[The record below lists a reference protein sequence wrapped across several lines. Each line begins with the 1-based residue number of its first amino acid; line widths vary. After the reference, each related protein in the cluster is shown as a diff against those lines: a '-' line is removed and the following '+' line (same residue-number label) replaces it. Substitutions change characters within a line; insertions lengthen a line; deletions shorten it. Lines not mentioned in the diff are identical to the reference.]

1 MANRKEGFGENRY
14 VRSME
19 IHIREQRGSWGEFP
33 GGPVIRTLYSH
44 CRGCGF
50 NPWSGNYDRSS
61 HEARQKKKR
70 GKLESQAEPQLYL
83 FLVVLS
89 GLWDLGYP
97 AGDPVS
103 PAEAAWDPSHWT
115 AREL

>member
-1 MANRKEGFGENRY
+1 M
-14 VRSME
+14 
-19 IHIREQRGSWGEFP
+19 GSIP
-33 GGPVIRTLYSH
+33 GQGTTIAQAMR
-44 CRGCGF
+44 R
-50 NPWSGNYDRSS
+50 DR
-61 HEARQKKKR
+61 KKKR

>member
-1 MANRKEGFGENRY
+1 MNSLVVPESGLCVPTAKGVGSIPGQGPTIPQAMRCDRKK
-14 VRSME
+14 
-19 IHIREQRGSWGEFP
+19 
-33 GGPVIRTLYSH
+33 
-44 CRGCGF
+44 
-50 NPWSGNYDRSS
+50 
-61 HEARQKKKR
+61 KKKR

-97 AGDPVS
+97 AGEPVS
-103 PAEAAWDPSHWT
+103 PAEEAWDPNYWT